1 MNSVVDIKARA
12 AQAAEAKRQPHIVIV
27 IIIIVII
34 IVIIIRIVIVI
45 FHADDDKCRQC
56 WKAGGQGRP
65 GLYLDRI
72 FHHRPQLKPT
82 QTRNCQR
89 KPTKKTQKPLQNF
102 RQPLR
107 GPETGLPYYPQPQK
121 SKKTPK
127 KLKPQTSL
135 LACSHRWLSLPAPP
149 PPSR

>member
-12 AQAAEAKRQPHIVIV
+12 AQAAEAKRQPHIAINIIVIV
-27 IIIIVII
+27 IIIIIVII
-34 IVIIIRIVIVI
+34 IVIVIVIV

-82 QTRNCQR
+82 QTRNRQR
-89 KPTKKTQKPLQNF
+89 KP
-102 RQPLR
+102 
-107 GPETGLPYYPQPQK
+107 
-121 SKKTPK
+121 SKKLRKSPKLLTTPE
-127 KLKPQTSL
+127 QS
-135 LACSHRWLSLPAPP
+135 
-149 PPSR
+149 

>member
-12 AQAAEAKRQPHIVIV
+12 AQAAEAKRQPHIAINIIVIV
-27 IIIIVII
+27 IIII
-34 IVIIIRIVIVI
+34 IVIVII

-82 QTRNCQR
+82 QTRNRQR
-89 KPTKKTQKPLQNF
+89 KP
-102 RQPLR
+102 
-107 GPETGLPYYPQPQK
+107 
-121 SKKTPK
+121 SKKLRKSPKLLTTPE
-127 KLKPQTSL
+127 QS
-135 LACSHRWLSLPAPP
+135 
-149 PPSR
+149 